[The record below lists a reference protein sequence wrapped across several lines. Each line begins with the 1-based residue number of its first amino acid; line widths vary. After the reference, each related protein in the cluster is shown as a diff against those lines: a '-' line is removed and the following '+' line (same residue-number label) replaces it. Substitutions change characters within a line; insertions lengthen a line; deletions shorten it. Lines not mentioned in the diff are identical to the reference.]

1 MEYIRL
7 PSKTKCDSLDLMAH
21 SIKLLRNVGIFPN
34 EGTDSNS
41 WKWKLN
47 RFYHSLLFM
56 IYIPALILQVV
67 SLYSYWGNIRLIVES
82 IGTMSGLS
90 ACYFP
95 ALYMILKWEEFHTMI
110 YELER
115 NSIFSA
121 EMVRQNDKQIKLI
134 QTSKKSATI
143 LTWITIGSITAIG
156 LSFDAIPLMR
166 IIFSHTGAESSQ
178 NVDRTS
184 ETFKYLVFVM
194 WLPGDLREDNWY
206 WYLYTIQAV
215 IIMVAC
221 AYLTAILPSLLTIII
236 YTETQFRLV
245 TSSLNEIDER
255 YKVGDTDSEFVTK
268 ETASEFSNPE
278 HAVGSDDVRS
288 LRLVD
293 KHASNSTK
301 VSEGPNSFPFSDGS
315 NDPTASYVTSKESD
329 VASSYLVKCITLH
342 QAVIE

>member
-1 MEYIRL
+1 MEYITL
-7 PSKTKCDSLDLMAH
+7 PSKTNSDSLDLMAH
-21 SIKLLRNVGIFPN
+21 SIKLLQNVGIFPN
-34 EGTDSNS
+34 EGTDPNL

-67 SLYSYWGNIRLIVES
+67 SFYSYWGNIRLIVES

-95 ALYMILKWEEFHTMI
+95 ALYMIFKWEDFRTMI

-121 EMVRQNDKQIKLI
+121 KMVRQNDKQMKII
-134 QTSKKSATI
+134 QTSKQSATI
-143 LTWITIGSITAIG
+143 LTWITICSITAIG

-166 IIFSHTGAESSQ
+166 IIFSHTGSESSQ

-194 WLPGDLREDNWY
+194 WLPGDLSEDTWY

-215 IIMVAC
+215 IIVVAC
-221 AYLTAILPSLLTIII
+221 AYLTAILPFLLTIII

-255 YKVGDTDSEFVTK
+255 YEVGDTDSEFLTT
-268 ETASEFSNPE
+268 ETD
-278 HAVGSDDVRS
+278 AVGNDGVRF
-288 LRLVD
+288 LRPVD
-293 KHASNSTK
+293 THASKSTK
-301 VSEGPNSFPFSDGS
+301 VSEGPNSFPLSDGS
-315 NDPTASYVTSKESD
+315 NDPTTSHVTSRESD
-329 VASSYLVKCITLH
+329 VASSYLVECITLH

>member
-1 MEYIRL
+1 MEYITL
-7 PSKTKCDSLDLMAH
+7 PSKTKYDSLDLMAH
-21 SIKLLRNVGIFPN
+21 NIKLLRNVGIFPN
-34 EGTDSNS
+34 EGTNPNS

-47 RFYHSLLFM
+47 RFYHSLLFL
-56 IYIPALILQVV
+56 IYIPTLILQVV
-67 SLYSYWGNIRLIVES
+67 SFYSYWGNIRLIVES

-95 ALYMILKWEEFHTMI
+95 ALYMIFKWEEFHTMI

-115 NSIFSA
+115 NSIFNA
-121 EMVRQNDKQIKLI
+121 EIVRQNDKQMKII

-166 IIFSHTGAESSQ
+166 IILSHTGSESSQ
-178 NVDRTS
+178 NIDRTS

-194 WLPGDLREDNWY
+194 WLPGDLSEDNWY

-215 IIMVAC
+215 IILVAC
-221 AYLTAILPSLLTIII
+221 AYLTAILPFLLTIII

-255 YKVGDTDSEFVTK
+255 YQVGDADSEFLT
-268 ETASEFSNPE
+268 TGTRPD
-278 HAVGSDDVRS
+278 HAVDNNEVRS
-288 LRLVD
+288 LRLFD
-293 KHASNSTK
+293 MHASVSTK
-301 VSEGPNSFPFSDGS
+301 VSEGPNYFLFSDGS
-315 NDPTASYVTSKESD
+315 NDPTASHVTSKEPD
-329 VASSYLVKCITLH
+329 VASGYLVECIKLH
-342 QAVIE
+342 QTVIE

>member
-1 MEYIRL
+1 MEYITL
-7 PSKTKCDSLDLMAH
+7 PSKTKYDSLDLMAH
-21 SIKLLRNVGIFPN
+21 NIKLLRNVGIFPN
-34 EGTDSNS
+34 EGTDPNS

-67 SLYSYWGNIRLIVES
+67 SFYSYWGNIRLIVES

-95 ALYMILKWEEFHTMI
+95 ALYMIFKWEEFHTMI

-121 EMVRQNDKQIKLI
+121 EMIRQDDKQMKII
-134 QTSKKSATI
+134 QTSKQSATI

-166 IIFSHTGAESSQ
+166 IIFSHTGSESSQ

-194 WLPGDLREDNWY
+194 WLPGDLSEDNWY

-215 IIMVAC
+215 IIVVAC
-221 AYLTAILPSLLTIII
+221 AYLTAILPFLLTIII

-245 TSSLNEIDER
+245 TSSLNEIDDR
-255 YKVGDTDSEFVTK
+255 YKVGDSDSEFLTT
-268 ETASEFSNPE
+268 ETVSEFSNPE
-278 HAVGSDDVRS
+278 HAGRNDYALS
-288 LRLVD
+288 LHIVD
-293 KHASNSTK
+293 MHASHSAK
-301 VSEGPNSFPFSDGS
+301 VSEGPNSFPLSDGQ
-315 NDPTASYVTSKESD
+315 VTSKESD
-329 VASSYLVKCITLH
+329 VASSYLVECITLH